1 MGCTPSIIDE
11 KNIIIPQQKKV
22 LEEKKKINILN
33 EQNNTLNKKNRD
45 LTKEINKLQIIIA
58 KNSIY
63 NYDLEQSYKSKITK
77 KNKINNKLWNNLI
90 KYKYPNNYIKSI

>member
-1 MGCTPSIIDE
+1 MGCAPSIIDK
-11 KNIIIPQQKKV
+11 KNIIIPLQKKV

-33 EQNNTLNKKNRD
+33 QQNNTLNKKNRD

-63 NYDLEQSYKSKITK
+63 SYDLEQNYKLKIIK
-77 KNKINNKLWNNLI
+77 KNKLLRKIKGNLEC
-90 KYKYPNNYIKSI
+90 